1 MTLIANHITTIIIAA
16 ILTLV
21 GIGISYYFTKK
32 LKKSEELW
40 KVALESAGD
49 GVWDWDVKN
58 DIARFSDRYKQ
69 MFGFSES
76 DIKADMQKWKNRIH
90 PDDMESLDT
99 TINNYL
105 SGHTEKY
112 VHEHRV
118 ICKDKSIKWV
128 LSRGMIVERDS
139 YGNPTRMVGTHTDI
153 TDRKE
158 LEHKLN
164 NLAHYDSLTGLPNR
178 TLFSDRLKQALVY
191 AKREKKMLAVM
202 FVDLDHFK
210 EVNDF
215 YGHKIGDKLLKKI
228 AQRIVSCVRESD
240 TVARIGGDEFIVLLP
255 NIENLIDATTVAE
268 KIIKAVVKPLEIVKP
283 SETFQPV
290 KVIQKNLHVSASI
303 GVAIYPKDGKDEKLL
318 VINADLA
325 MYQAKNSGKN
335 QACLFDPAFA
345 EQQRQFRNSEQ

>member
-1 MTLIANHITTIIIAA
+1 MFLAEHIPTIVAITL
-16 ILTLV
+16 LTLV
-21 GIGISYYFTKK
+21 VIGVFYYFTKK

-40 KVALESAGD
+40 KFALEGAGD

-69 MFGFSES
+69 MFGFTDH
-76 DIKADMQKWKNRIH
+76 DIKTDMKKWKNRIH
-90 PDDMESLDT
+90 PDDVESLDT
-99 TINNYL
+99 TVNNYL
-105 SGHTEKY
+105 SGLTEKY
-112 VHEHRV
+112 MHEHRV
-118 ICKDKSIKWV
+118 ICKDKSIKWI
-128 LSRGMIVERDS
+128 LSRGMIVERDH

-153 TDRKE
+153 TERKE
-158 LEHKLN
+158 LEHRLD

-178 TLFSDRLKQALVY
+178 TLLSDRLKQALVY

-215 YGHKIGDKLLKKI
+215 YGHKIGDKVLKKI
-228 AQRIVSCVRESD
+228 SQRMVSCVRESD

-255 NIENLIDATTVAE
+255 IIESQLDATKVAK
-268 KIIKAVVKPLEIVKP
+268 KIIKAVVKPIEIVKP
-283 SETFQPV
+283 SDTFQPV

-303 GVAIYPKDGKDEKLL
+303 GIAIYPEHGKDEKLL
-318 VINADLA
+318 VINADIA

-335 QACLFDPAFA
+335 QAQLFDPAFA
-345 EQQRQFRNSEQ
+345 GQHRQFKNSEQ

>member
-1 MTLIANHITTIIIAA
+1 MMFLAEHISIVIAVVLALI
-16 ILTLV
+16 
-21 GIGISYYFTKK
+21 GIGIFYHFTKK

-40 KVALESAGD
+40 KFALEGAGD

-69 MFGFSES
+69 MFGFTDN
-76 DIKADMQKWKNRIH
+76 DIKTDMKRWKNRIH
-90 PDDMESLDT
+90 PDDMESLNT

-118 ICKDKSIKWV
+118 ICKDKSFKWV
-128 LSRGMIVERDS
+128 LSRGMIVERDNF
-139 YGNPTRMVGTHTDI
+139 GNPTRMVGTHTDI
-153 TDRKE
+153 TERKE
-158 LEHKLN
+158 LEHRLD

-178 TLFSDRLKQALVY
+178 TLLSDRLKQALVY
-191 AKREKKMLAVM
+191 TKREKKMLAVM

-228 AQRIVSCVRESD
+228 SQRIVSCVRESD

-255 NIENLIDATTVAE
+255 NIENLTDATTVAE
-268 KIIKAVVKPLEIVKP
+268 KIIKAVVKPIEIVKP

-303 GVAIYPKDGKDEKLL
+303 GVAIYPKHGKDEKLL

-335 QACLFDPAFA
+335 RAQVFDPAFA
-345 EQQRQFRNSEQ
+345 EQQRQLRSSGQ